1 MTRMARRDLVIGSMA
16 LFLALAVATTVVAQ
30 PRRPSPDGGAA
41 VAAVTSRGPVAQAPA
56 SNASTAEVAL
66 TLPTLAWSHARA
78 VATPLIVA
86 AAFGVI
92 LALACWQ
99 PSDPSRA
106 RIPRRRRRL

>member
-1 MTRMARRDLVIGSMA
+1 MTRMARRELVIGWMA
-16 LFLALAVATTVVAQ
+16 LFLALAVAAPAAAQ
-30 PRRPSPDGGAA
+30 PRRPAPDGGAA
-41 VAAVTSRGPVAQAPA
+41 VAPATSRGPVAQAPA
-56 SNASTAEVAL
+56 SDASTTEVPL
-66 TLPTLAWSHARA
+66 TVPTVAWSQARA

-99 PSDPSRA
+99 PTDPTRA